1 MKEYF
6 DKLYTGKYQ
15 EFIVKLEKSIKEEE
29 KKFIITANPET
40 FMMGRKHP
48 IFDEVLKK
56 PYITIVPDGIGIV
69 KAANILGMRLESR
82 ITGVEICEELFS
94 ILNREKRSLY
104 LFGAKKE
111 VLETLCKVITEKY
124 QDIKLLGCSDG
135 YIDDKDK
142 VMEEA
147 ALAKPDVL
155 LVALGIP
162 NQEVLIDKYYDEF
175 EKGILIGVGGS
186 FDVLSGIKKRA
197 PKIFIKC
204 NLEWLYRIFKEPKR
218 IKRFYISNVKFIKEV
233 YALKKGKHY
242 EN

>member
-1 MKEYF
+1 M
-6 DKLYTGKYQ
+6 
-15 EFIVKLEKSIKEEE
+15 
-29 KKFIITANPET
+29 
-40 FMMGRKHP
+40 
-48 IFDEVLKK
+48 
-56 PYITIVPDGIGIV
+56 
-69 KAANILGMRLESR
+69 
-82 ITGVEICEELFS
+82 
-94 ILNREKRSLY
+94 Y

-155 LVALGIP
+155 LVALGIL

-204 NLEWLYRIFKEPKR
+204 NLKWLLSHF
-218 IKRFYISNVKFIKEV
+218 
-233 YALKKGKHY
+233 
-242 EN
+242 